1 MSKRRSLARLNS
13 IDSHCLAGFG
23 QGEGAAYKPWLRVQD
38 VPSLGRV
45 HRIKGWKHGRVHHLL
60 SDLEARVFF
69 IYEWSLQI
77 SDIREQYPLLPLDE
91 TLTIA
96 KECGVAHPADI
107 RSKQPI
113 VMTTDFVLTIK
124 KGLATTYHARTIK
137 YAADLIKA
145 RTLEKLEIERRYWQA
160 RRVDWG
166 IVTEPQASIALAQNV
181 KWVHPFFRQIDLY
194 PLDVPAIQRIASD
207 MTHRARHSDL
217 PLRDLARDCDEK
229 LALARGQGL
238 KVVRHILANRIW
250 RVNMESLI
258 RPSERLAL
266 LDVPADTFTVD
277 DL

>member
-1 MSKRRSLARLNS
+1 MPRRRALAKLSSINSHSKTEYS
-13 IDSHCLAGFG
+13 
-23 QGEGAAYKPWLRVQD
+23 QGEGAAYKPWLRIQD

-45 HRIKGWKHGRVHHLL
+45 HRVKGWRHGRVHHLL

-69 IYEWSLQI
+69 IYEWPLQI
-77 SDIREQYPLLPLDE
+77 IDIREQYPLLPLDE
-91 TLTIA
+91 TLAIA

-107 RSKQPI
+107 RSKQPM

-124 KGLATTYHARTIK
+124 KNLATAYQARAVK

-160 RRVDWG
+160 RGVDWG
-166 IVTEPQASIALAQNV
+166 IVTEQQASIALAQNV

-194 PLDVPAIQRIASD
+194 PLDAPAIQRITSD

-217 PLRDLARDCDEK
+217 PLRDLGRDCDEK

-238 KVVRHILANRIW
+238 KVVRHLLANRIW
-250 RVNMESLI
+250 RVDMERLI

-266 LDVPADTFTVD
+266 LDAPADAFTVD

>member
-1 MSKRRSLARLNS
+1 MTEHS
-13 IDSHCLAGFG
+13 
-23 QGEGAAYKPWLRVQD
+23 QGEGAIYKPWLRVQD

-45 HRIKGWKHGRVHHLL
+45 HRVKGWKHGRVHHLL

-91 TLTIA
+91 TLAIA

-124 KGLATTYHARTIK
+124 KNLATTYQARTVK
-137 YAADLIKA
+137 YAADLIKV

-166 IVTEPQASIALAQNV
+166 IVTEHQASTALAQNV
-181 KWVHPFFRQIDLY
+181 KWVHPFFRQADLY
-194 PLDVPAIQRIASD
+194 PLDAPAIQRITAD

-229 LALARGQGL
+229 LSLARGQGL
-238 KVVRHILANRIW
+238 KVVRHLLANRIW
-250 RVNMESLI
+250 RVDMERLI

-266 LDVPADTFTVD
+266 LDIHADTFTVD

>member
-1 MSKRRSLARLNS
+1 MMPRRRALAKLSS
-13 IDSHCLAGFG
+13 IDSRSTTEYSQA
-23 QGEGAAYKPWLRVQD
+23 EGAAYKPWLRVQD
-38 VPSLGRV
+38 IPSLGRV

-91 TLTIA
+91 TLAIA

-107 RSKQPI
+107 RSKQPM

-124 KGLATTYHARTIK
+124 KGLAATYHARTVK

-166 IVTEPQASIALAQNV
+166 IVTEQQASTALAQNV
-181 KWVHPFFRQIDLY
+181 KWVHPFLRQTDLY
-194 PLDVPAIQRIASD
+194 PLDLQTIRRIASD
-207 MTHRARHSDL
+207 LSQRACHSDL

-238 KVVRHILANRIW
+238 KVVRHLLANRIW
-250 RVNMESLI
+250 RVN
-258 RPSERLAL
+258 
-266 LDVPADTFTVD
+266 VD
-277 DL
+277 SAEWQRTGA